1 MSYIIF
7 TQASLQ
13 RGLEAAKMAALGG
26 GLKTDASAVQIVQ
39 NVINFLLALM
49 GVIAV
54 LFLVIAGIMYI
65 TSFGDDAKAA
75 RAKKMILYVIIGL
88 ALIILSAVIVNTVL
102 TLAQ

>member
-1 MSYIIF
+1 
-7 TQASLQ
+7 
-13 RGLEAAKMAALGG
+13 MAALGG